1 MDEQIYE
8 PEGGEKKP
16 VDAICLLDGRGRLV
30 VLEVPDDEDD

>member
-16 VDAICLLDGRGRLV
+16 VDAVWVLDGRGRAV
-30 VLEVPDDEDD
+30 ALEVADDEDD